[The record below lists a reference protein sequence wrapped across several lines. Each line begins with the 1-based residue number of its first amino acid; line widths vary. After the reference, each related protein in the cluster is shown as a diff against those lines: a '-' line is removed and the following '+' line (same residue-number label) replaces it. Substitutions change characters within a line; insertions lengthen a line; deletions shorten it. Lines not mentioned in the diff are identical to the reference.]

1 MPEGTIRSESKA
13 NTPGRKGIGHD
24 MEKKRKLKELYET
37 SSKRQKED
45 ADNFL
50 GTLRSERADAELRKN
65 LRQAQETCQTLDTE
79 AAERDGKKAPFNFL
93 WAGLVKERDEEEMEK
108 RRRHRMYNERTTNV
122 LEEDEE
128 IEYGDTVQPLEG
140 EETELEEFEALSVE
154 EQLEKVLRYMREKYF
169 YCFWCGCAYQDAQ
182 DLEENCPG
190 LTEED
195 H

>member
-1 MPEGTIRSESKA
+1 
-13 NTPGRKGIGHD
+13 

-45 ADNFL
+45 FDNFRD
-50 GTLRSERADAELRKN
+50 TLRSERADTQLRKN
-65 LRQAQETCQTLDTE
+65 LRQAQEACQTLDNE
-79 AAERDGKKAPFNFL
+79 AAERDGKKSFTNVL
-93 WAGLVKERDEEEMEK
+93 WRGLVKERDEEEMEK
-108 RRRHRMYNERTTNV
+108 LRRHRIYNERTTNV

-128 IEYGDTVQPLEG
+128 VEYADTVQPLEG
-140 EETELEEFEALSVE
+140 EDIELEEFEAFSVE
-154 EQLEKVLRYMREKYF
+154 EQLDKILHYMREKYF
-169 YCFWCGCAYQDAQ
+169 YCFWCGCAYKDAL